1 MSRAMW
7 SGSISF
13 GLVSIPVRL
22 HPAVRDRGL
31 RFHQVD
37 AKDRSRIR
45 QRLVNETTGR
55 EVPRDEIVKCFEV
68 AKDECIILDPK
79 EIAAAVP
86 EASRIIEIKTFVELS
101 GIDPVYFDRP
111 YYLAPDSRAGKAYGL
126 LVRAME
132 QTGKAGIAR
141 FVMRGTEYLAAIRPK
156 GGVLCLETMHFA
168 DEIVEPP
175 AVEESGAHAKAT
187 PQELK
192 AAEQLIEALSTE
204 FNPEQYPAEHRQRLL
219 RLIEAKAEGGGA
231 PVAKPRSPEAD
242 QPPRVLKLVDALK
255 ASLEEA
261 GKRERAA
268 KRRKRA

>member
-7 SGSISF
+7 SGSINF

-22 HPAVRDRGL
+22 HPAVRDRSL
-31 RFHQVD
+31 RFHQVH

-45 QRLVNETTGR
+45 QRLVNETTGQ

-79 EIAAAVP
+79 ELAAAVP
-86 EASRIIEIKTFVELS
+86 EASRSIDIKTFVDLAD
-101 GIDPVYFDRP
+101 IDPVYFERP

-132 QTGKAGIAR
+132 DTGKAAIAR
-141 FVMRGTEYLAAIRPK
+141 FTMRGTEYLAAIRPK

-175 AVEESGAHAKAT
+175 AVEETGHSLPS
-187 PQELK
+187 PQEVK
-192 AAEQLIEALSTE
+192 AAQQLIEALSAE
-204 FNPEQYPAEHRQRLL
+204 FDPGKFHAEHRERLL
-219 RLIEAKAEGGGA
+219 KIIEAKAEGGGA
-231 PVAKPRSPEAD
+231 PIAKPRTADAD

-261 GKRERAA
+261 GKRERAT
-268 KRRKRA
+268 KKRKRA